1 MVISLDK
8 QWTNRGR
15 GRAWNAM
22 AASHQ
27 PCLNLDNLKTH
38 FGQSLVFMSN
48 ICLAYVQPKNTVIY
62 KYFEEI
68 SYLDKDWTNRGHAG
82 VLRLSKFSLA
92 AV

>member
-1 MVISLDK
+1 MGHG
-8 QWTNRGR
+8 W
-15 GRAWNAM
+15 AM
-22 AASHQ
+22 DGPQVGLGQA
-27 PCLNLDNLKTH
+27 LGDTI